1 MKQSLSSVDETV
13 KVPAA
18 IRAAAAQADEL
29 FKAAYNNPIEEG
41 TEASTGAEEVASE
54 GKPSVETFETPAK
67 ELAPEVKSEV
77 RDENKSEED
86 QSWEHRYKS
95 MKGRFDRSQ
104 DQIRQMSEQITNLQ
118 LVVSNLEMR
127 APDNDSNNYSKDPS
141 ERLITAEEE
150 NDYGAEFLSVVGKK
164 AREEL
169 LPIVRGYEDKISRLE
184 AQLKGVNG
192 HFAQSAKQKM
202 LSDLDERIS
211 NWRDVNKQPEFL
223 EWLELPDLYSGA
235 IRHELLKAAYE
246 RNNAPQVAAFFN
258 GFLAEEAAMR
268 PAGSAEATNGAPRRA
283 PAVDPASLAAPGR
296 AKSAASASAPAEKPF
311 FTGAEIAKFYAD
323 VASGK
328 FRGNEAEKDRIE
340 AQIFD
345 ATRNKRVR

>member
-1 MKQSLSSVDETV
+1 MKQNLSSVDDTV

-18 IRAAAAQADEL
+18 ILAAAAQADEL
-29 FKAAYNNPIEEG
+29 FKAAYNNPAEEG
-41 TEASTGAEEVASE
+41 EGQTGEAEGTLEGNSST
-54 GKPSVETFETPAK
+54 ETFETPAK
-67 ELAPEVKSEV
+67 EVTSETKTEV
-77 RDENKSEED
+77 REENKSEED

-104 DQIRQMSEQITNLQ
+104 SQIHQMSEQITNLQ
-118 LVVSNLEMR
+118 LVISNLEMQPP
-127 APDNDSNNYSKDPS
+127 ASNTQDYTKNAS

-169 LPIVRGYEDKISRLE
+169 LPIVKGYEDKISRLE
-184 AQLKGVNG
+184 AQLQGVNG
-192 HFAQSAKQKM
+192 HFAQNAKQSM
-202 LSDLDERIS
+202 LSDLDERIT
-211 NWRDVNKQPEFL
+211 NWRDINRQQEFL

-268 PAGSAEATNGAPRRA
+268 PAGSAEVTTGAPRRA

-311 FTGAEIAKFYAD
+311 FTGAQIAKFYAE

-328 FRGNEAEKDRIE
+328 FRSNEAEKDRIE
-340 AQIFD
+340 AQIFE
-345 ATRNKRVR
+345 ATRNNRVR